1 MIALA
6 KLKQDLKFIQDLGD
20 IIDVLKSAALIQ
32 LRLFQLKEKPNKEF
46 LKELEA
52 AFNLFAQ
59 QKISHPYLAE
69 RPNLPSAIVVV
80 TSDEGF
86 LGELNTLLIDVCL
99 DQHKAKG
106 DIILALG
113 ERGARYLEEAG
124 EDFIS
129 FPGVSNEVHYSEVE
143 RLRSYL
149 LKGYGQGRFGRI
161 LVIYPEFVSLTV
173 QKIVTFQ
180 LLPFSWT
187 QEQVQTSEVNSFQRS
202 ILENILTEPS
212 LNRVLG
218 VLAKLWAG
226 FKLWEIFWSTKQ
238 SEFAA
243 RIMHLEGS
251 TKELSHLNNSL
262 AFEYFRNVHALN
274 DKTIREISASK
285 VLLSKKRI

>member
-6 KLKQDLKFIQDLGD
+6 KLKQDLRFTQDLGD

-32 LRLFQLKEKPNKEF
+32 LRLFQLKEKPNQEF

-52 AFNLFAQ
+52 AFNLFAPQ
-59 QKISHPYLAE
+59 NIQHPYLTE
-69 RPNLPSAIVVV
+69 RTNLPSAIVVV

-86 LGELNTLLIDVCL
+86 LGELNTLLINVCL
-99 DQHKAKG
+99 DQRKAKS

-113 ERGARYLEEAG
+113 ERGVRYLEEAG

-129 FPGVSNEVHYSEVE
+129 FPGVSNEVSYAEVE
-143 RLRSYL
+143 KLRSYL
-149 LKGYGQGRFGRI
+149 LKGYSRGRFGRI

-180 LLPFSWT
+180 LLPFSWSKEQAQAK
-187 QEQVQTSEVNSFQRS
+187 QE
-202 ILENILTEPS
+202 ILEDMLLEPS

-218 VLAKLWAG
+218 ILAKLWVG
-226 FKLWEIFWSTKQ
+226 FKLLEIFWSTKQ

-243 RIMHLEGS
+243 RIVHLEGS
-251 TKELSHLNNSL
+251 TEELSHLNHRL